1 MQKKW
6 QKTCIF
12 PPLIK
17 NYYVTSIAIIY
28 YYINYDRQCLIV
40 STIAP
45 RPIPITINICGLT
58 ATYMRPKPS
67 IAKNIHVRMSVLI
80 SLNIFNVQASYCDH
94 DNMLTL

>member
-17 NYYVTSIAIIY
+17 NYYIISIVIIY
-28 YYINYDRQCLIV
+28 YYIYYNRECLTV
-40 STIAP
+40 STIALS
-45 RPIPITINICGLT
+45 PIPITINICGLT
-58 ATYMRPKPS
+58 STYMRPNPS

-80 SLNIFNVQASYCDH
+80 SLNKFNV
-94 DNMLTL
+94 